1 MQQKLK
7 ISFRKN
13 FNILRVEKRDHED
26 HEGIILQELEYPRKI
41 KQRS

>member
-13 FNILRVEKRDHED
+13 FNILEVEKKDHED
-26 HEGIILQELEYPRKI
+26 IILQELEYTRKI